1 MTNENFKPALGSV
14 KKRKRVGRGDA
25 SGWGG
30 EAGRGHK
37 GQKSRSGYSS
47 RAGFEG
53 GQTPLYRRLPK
64 RRGLGNGPV
73 TFYAPINLDQ
83 LNANFSEGDE
93 VTFVALLEKKL
104 VKRNQKFKV
113 LSNGELS
120 KKLTINA
127 HAFSEAAK
135 VKIQN
140 SGSAFNII

>member
-1 MTNENFKPALGSV
+1 MTNENFKPAVGSV

-37 GQKSRSGYSS
+37 GQKSRSGYSA

-64 RRGLGNGPV
+64 KRGVGNSAV
-73 TFYAPINLDQ
+73 TFCAPINLGQ
-83 LNANFSEGDE
+83 LDFYFSDGEHVNLD
-93 VTFVALLEKKL
+93 VLLEKKL
-104 VKRNQKFKV
+104 VKRNQKYKI
-113 LSNGELS
+113 LSNGELT
-120 KKLTINA
+120 KKLIIVA
-127 HAFSEAAK
+127 HAFSESAK

-140 SGSAFNII
+140 SGSTFSII